1 MRRIQYTALVLL
13 FIAVIAGCGKKE
25 VIKPNAKFL
34 GTYQVKDVWGSSKPE
49 LGSGSLEYELTI
61 KAKGDSAVVINNI
74 NRTLMNV
81 TAMVSGDSLI
91 IDSQTAKSPAGK
103 SYDVDVQYGYF
114 DEGKLI
120 LNCDYNDLYRGD
132 LIGAVA
138 VTMTCTKD
146 SVTSK
151 PTSN

>member
-1 MRRIQYTALVLL
+1 MFVVL
-13 FIAVIAGCGKKE
+13 ITGCGKKE
-25 VIKPNAKFL
+25 VIKPNAKFI
-34 GTYQVKDVWGSSKPE
+34 GSYQVKDVWGSSKPE

-61 KAKGDSAVVINNI
+61 NAKGDSSVVINNI
-74 NRTLMNV
+74 NRTLMGV
-81 TAMVSGDSLI
+81 TAKVSGDSLI

-114 DEGKLI
+114 DDGKLI

-146 SVTSK
+146 SVVSK
-151 PTSN
+151 SSSN